1 MTNDFE
7 SDKKYV
13 PYKEIVK
20 KRVLDYYYYAN
31 KEVISE
37 KNKSRYQSMTPEQ
50 IKKSQENTKRW
61 LNNLSPERQAELKQK
76 AREYHKNRYHNLM
89 VEVK

>member
-1 MTNDFE
+1 MISKAIKNMYQI
-7 SDKKYV
+7 KKLL
-13 PYKEIVK
+13 K
-20 KRVLDYYYYAN
+20 KVLDHYYAN
-31 KEVISE
+31 KDVISE

-76 AREYHKNRYHNLM
+76 AREYHRNRYHNLI

>member
-1 MTNDFE
+1 MTNDLE

-13 PYKEIVK
+13 PYKVIVK
-20 KRVLDYYYYAN
+20 KRALGYYYAN
-31 KEVISE
+31 REVISE
-37 KNKSRYQSMTPEQ
+37 KNKSRYQSMSPEQ
-50 IKKSQENTKRW
+50 KKKRQDNTKRW